1 MLMIMKK
8 LLLSLILF
16 AGTFIVCIGGI
27 TVAKGYNYYKDALNE
42 KSLTEMAAEIR
53 SNENYTD
60 IDQMPQI
67 YKNAVI
73 AVEDKRFYNHS
84 GIDLIAIG
92 RAVYHDIKAGS
103 FVEGGSTITQQLA
116 KNQYFSQDKDITR
129 KIAEVFMAID
139 MEKRFTKD
147 EILELYLNSIY
158 FGDGYYCVADAAN
171 GYFGK
176 SPNEMTDD
184 EATLLAGVPNA
195 PSVYAPTVNPELARQ
210 RQKQVVAQMIDCGF
224 LDDVTVAQAL
234 ETFQQNS
241 SANEITPVNYKE
253 DALTQTPKSSG
264 LLDSYVT
271 ACREYAASAL
281 DYRQPV
287 SYLLRLLPDLGSQLM
302 ASGN

>member
-1 MLMIMKK
+1 MKK
-8 LLLSLILF
+8 FLLSLFIL
-16 AGTFIVCIGGI
+16 AVTCVVCVGGF
-27 TVAKGYNYYKDALNE
+27 TVAKGYKYYREALSE
-42 KSLTEMAAEIR
+42 KSLTEMASEIR
-53 SNENYTD
+53 SKSNYTK
-60 IDQMPQI
+60 IDDMPQI
-67 YKNAVI
+67 YKNAVV

-129 KIAEVFMAID
+129 KVAEVFMAID
-139 MEKRFTKD
+139 LEKEFTKD

-158 FGDGYYCVADAAN
+158 FGDGYYCVADAAH

-176 SPNEMTDD
+176 SPSEMTND

-224 LDDVTVAQAL
+224 LPDTTVAEAL
-234 ETFQQNS
+234 ETFQEN
-241 SANEITPVNYKE
+241 P
-253 DALTQTPKSSG
+253 
-264 LLDSYVT
+264 
-271 ACREYAASAL
+271 YAACPVPDNHEDKSLTLSSRRSGIIENYVDAFKNYTASAIHSN
-281 DYRQPV
+281 QPFQL
-287 SYLLRLLPDLGSQLM
+287 LLRVLPPFGGVVHM
-302 ASGN
+302 AGAH

>member
-1 MLMIMKK
+1 MKK
-8 LLLSLILF
+8 LLLSLILL
-16 AGTFIVCIGGI
+16 AGASVICFGGF
-27 TVAKGYNYYKDALNE
+27 TVAKGYNYYRDALEE
-42 KSLTEMAAEIR
+42 KSLTEMAADIR
-53 SNENYTD
+53 SNGNYTD

-73 AVEDKRFYNHS
+73 AVEDKRFYDHS

-139 MEKRFTKD
+139 MEKKFTKD

-195 PSVYAPTVNPELARQ
+195 PSVYAPTVNPELARK

-234 ETFQQNS
+234 ETFKQNAS
-241 SANEITPVNYKE
+241 SNEITPVNYNE
-253 DALTQTPKSSG
+253 EALTQMPKSSG
-264 LLDSYVT
+264 ILDTYVT
-271 ACREYAASAL
+271 ACKEYAASAL

-287 SYLLRLLPDLGSQLM
+287 SYLLRIFPSLDNMLK
-302 ASGN
+302 AAGN